1 MNDEIIERLKRIE
14 KNTVLASKRVL
25 TLEDVSLI
33 SGFSMSY
40 LYKLTSTH
48 QIPHYKPNGKNIFFD
63 RDEIE
68 EWLKQNKVE
77 TDEAIDRRAT
87 TYVTTGRM

>member
-1 MNDEIIERLKRIE
+1 M
-14 KNTVLASKRVL
+14 ASKRVL